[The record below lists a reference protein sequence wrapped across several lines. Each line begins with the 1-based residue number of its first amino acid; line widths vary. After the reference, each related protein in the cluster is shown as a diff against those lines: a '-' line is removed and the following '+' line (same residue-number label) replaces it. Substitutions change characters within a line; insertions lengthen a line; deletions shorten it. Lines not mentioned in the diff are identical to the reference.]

1 MSKFKK
7 IIFSTAAVASIAL
20 LASCS
25 GSKSNSNS
33 TKDSMTM
40 AVTSP
45 VDSLDPVLAYQTT
58 SCTVIG
64 NTNEGLYS
72 IKNNGKAELALASKV
87 TTSDN
92 GLTKTYTI
100 RKNAKWS
107 DGSQVTA
114 NDFVFAWKRLA
125 DPKVASAFNFELGAA
140 GIKNADDIV
149 AGKKSVSSLGVQA
162 KDKKTLVI
170 HLNKKVAYLPQLL
183 SFSSFAPV
191 QEKYYDKEGKKFAQT
206 SKNLI
211 ASGPYKVSNWKQGDN
226 TITLVKNKNY
236 WDAKDVKTKKI
247 KLQVITDPEK
257 SALAFKNGTVDYTTL
272 SGQLVAKYKKDAS
285 YKNSL
290 GNFTQ
295 YLMFNMKAKGLDN
308 ANLRK
313 AVASSINKK
322 AIVNNVLKDGSQ
334 VANSM
339 IMKDLVKDPGTNK
352 DFASESALGYE
363 YSPAKAK
370 KYWDQAKKETNR
382 RTLTILY
389 DDSDTAYA
397 NVAAYIQS
405 QVQKNLPGMKVTLK
419 QTTKKT
425 RTDKM
430 ASGDFEVAL
439 TRWGPDYADPTAIL
453 SMYQTDNTSNYQKW
467 SNSEFDTLL
476 KKAATT
482 YASNPT
488 KRYQALLKA
497 NDILVDSAACPPLY
511 QLGAPV
517 LQRSSIHN
525 LTEHL
530 AGVPFWFKYAS
541 VK

>member
-1 MSKFKK
+1 MGKFKHF
-7 IIFSTAAVASIAL
+7 IFGATAIASIVL
-20 LASCS
+20 LAGCG
-25 GSKSNSNS
+25 GSKSSS
-33 TKDSMTM
+33 SKKSSMTM
-40 AVTSP
+40 AVTST

-58 SCTVIG
+58 SCTVVG
-64 NTNEGLYS
+64 NTDEGLYTV
-72 IKNNGKAELALASKV
+72 KNNGKAAFGLASKV

-92 GLTKTYTI
+92 GLTKTYKI

-114 NDFVFAWKRLA
+114 NDFVFAWRRLS

-140 GIKNADDIV
+140 GIKNADAIV
-149 AGKKSVSSLGVQA
+149 AGKKSTSSLGVEA
-162 KDKKTLVI
+162 KDSKTLVV
-170 HLNKKVAYLPQLL
+170 HLSKKVAYLPQLL

-191 QEKYYDKEGKKFAQT
+191 QEKYYNQEGKKFAQT

-226 TITLVKNKNY
+226 TITLVKNNNY
-236 WDAKDVKTKKI
+236 WDAKNVKTNKI

-257 SALAFKNGTVDYTTL
+257 SAMAFKDGTVDYTTL
-272 SGQLVAKYKKDAS
+272 SGQLVAKYKNDAS
-285 YKNSL
+285 FKNGL

-295 YLMFNMKAKGLDN
+295 YLMFNMKSTGLDN

-313 AVASSINKK
+313 AIASSINKK
-322 AIVNNVLKDGSQ
+322 AIVKNVLKDGSE

-339 IMKDLVKDPGTNK
+339 IMKDLVTDPGTGK
-352 DFASESALGYE
+352 DFASESTTGYS

-370 KYWDQAKKETNR
+370 AYWNKAKKETSR
-382 RTLTILY
+382 RSITILY

-405 QVQKNLPGMKVTLK
+405 QVQKNMKGMKVILK

-430 ASGDFEVAL
+430 TSGDFDVVL

-467 SNSEFDTLL
+467 SSSKFDSLL
-476 KKAATT
+476 NQAATT

-488 KRYQALLKA
+488 KRYKALLKA
-497 NDILVDSAACPPLY
+497 NNVLIDSAVCPPLY
-511 QLGAPV
+511 QSGSPV
-517 LQRSSIHN
+517 LQRSSVHG

-530 AGVPFWFKYAS
+530 AGVPFWFKYVS
-541 VK
+541 IK

>member
-20 LASCS
+20 LAGCS

-58 SCTVIG
+58 SCTVVG

-125 DPKVASAFNFELGAA
+125 DPKVASGFNFELGAA
-140 GIKNADDIV
+140 GINNADDIV
-149 AGKKSVSSLGVQA
+149 AGKKPVSSLGVQA
-162 KDKKTLVI
+162 KNKKTLVI
-170 HLNKKVAYLPQLL
+170 HLNKKVAYLPHLL
-183 SFSSFAPV
+183 SFSAFAPV
-191 QEKYYDKEGKKFAQT
+191 QEKYYDNEGKKFAQT

-236 WDAKDVKTKKI
+236 WDAKDVKMKKI
-247 KLQVITDPEK
+247 TLQVITDPEK

-285 YKNSL
+285 YKNNL
-290 GNFTQ
+290 GNFTE

-322 AIVNNVLKDGSQ
+322 TIVNNVLKDGSQ

-339 IMKDLVKDPGTNK
+339 IMKNLVKDPGTNK

-363 YSPAKAK
+363 YSPAEAK
-370 KYWDQAKKETNR
+370 KYWAQAKKETNR

-419 QTTKKT
+419 QATKKT
-425 RTDKM
+425 RLAKM
-430 ASGDFEVAL
+430 ASGDFEVVL

-453 SMYQTDNTSNYQKW
+453 SMYQTDNVSNYQKW

-497 NDILVDSAACPPLY
+497 NDILVDSTACPPLY

-530 AGVPFWFKYAS
+530 AGVSFWFKYAS